1 MLALVLTCPGLRA
14 GVPVA
19 SAEATA
25 RAAWLAKNPS
35 PWEARVTPQAAQA
48 ASPSVF
54 HATQAPGNPWLA
66 PGRPMLTLEAAD
78 EMSSVA
84 LREATA
90 CGFNPIS
97 VCVLDAGGRV
107 LVLKTMPASSGLT
120 ADFAHAKASMPMG
133 PDRGSD
139 GGIALGPRC
148 RSSSPW
154 APPALAPFPGG
165 VLCRDAAGVLVGA
178 IGVSGAAS
186 DEDEHCAITAAQSAG
201 VTKKAPEK
209 RHASAF
215 LRADTVQLAARS
227 KDFTKTILL
236 LSLVLLHGT

>member
-90 CGFNPIS
+90 FGFNPIS

-120 ADFAHAKASMPMG
+120 ADFAHAKASVCIGMH
-133 PDRGSD
+133 
-139 GGIALGPRC
+139 C
-148 RSSSPW
+148 SSRELRDKYQNDEGT
-154 APPALAPFPGG
+154 PA
-165 VLCRDAAGVLVGA
+165 
-178 IGVSGAAS
+178 
-186 DEDEHCAITAAQSAG
+186 
-201 VTKKAPEK
+201 
-209 RHASAF
+209 
-215 LRADTVQLAARS
+215 
-227 KDFTKTILL
+227 
-236 LSLVLLHGT
+236 